1 MENSEK
7 LERLKKIYLTLQEKY
22 SLPDFITLNQDF
34 LIEKISENETDFV
47 LREVRKYMGDKLF
60 GYLRFIE
67 SLINPTNAPMF
78 VFAIVKTF
86 GNEQKEKLA
95 EIYKKITLIE
105 VEFLELDL
113 NYSEEKE
120 AESIKKYLDLWNE
133 IKGDL
138 SNIINFIKK
147 NLNNKSEDKSK
158 GYFG

>member
-22 SLPDFITLNQDF
+22 SLPDFMTLNRDF

-78 VFAIVKTF
+78 VFAIVKTL

-120 AESIKKYLDLWNE
+120 SESIKKYLNLWNE

-138 SNIINFIKK
+138 SHIIDFIKK